1 MESPIESGDGLRR
14 KITTALEFR
23 QAVGYG
29 MSAMVLFLRMSAVLS
44 VLTLVSCVDPTPY
57 PVGGAAP
64 PPPPTVLMP
73 ATATVREQAY
83 LPQIEEVLRRN
94 GLDPVYRG
102 RTDMLLEFT
111 IEEGPVNVDTYIRL
125 IDQGRIA
132 ALGQGRANGPPLI
145 NRNRV
150 LDDSFFRALTDFER
164 QLGGSRS
171 GFPSYR

>member
-1 MESPIESGDGLRR
+1 MDGLQR

-23 QAVGYG
+23 QPVGYG
-29 MSAMVLFLRMSAVLS
+29 KGVMVLFLRVSAVLS
-44 VLTLVSCVDPTPY
+44 LLTLVSCVDSNPY
-57 PVGGAAP
+57 PGGGVAP

-73 ATATVREQAY
+73 ATASVREQAY
-83 LPQIEEVLRRN
+83 IPQVEEVLRRN

-150 LDDSFFRALTDFER
+150 LEDSFFRALTDFER

-171 GFPSYR
+171 GFRSFH